1 MAALLH
7 GKAPEFLLARS
18 WTDWL
23 TNSFFRVRVAPA
35 ASEKLGRLSAGTQG
49 RLRQMLQDITE
60 LADLTAPNM
69 SQSWMSGAAPMLL
82 TLRLGRVIIR
92 YSISEENRT
101 LTIHHITGEDD
112 EEPLGETG

>member
-1 MAALLH
+1 
-7 GKAPEFLLARS
+7 
-18 WTDWL
+18 
-23 TNSFFRVRVAPA
+23 
-35 ASEKLGRLSAGTQG
+35 
-49 RLRQMLQDITE
+49 MLQDITE